1 MNTIAI
7 LIPVRN
13 GAHCIKTAIESVYK
27 QTIFTSKQWDFRI
40 ILVDNNST
48 DNLKEVISIYDK
60 ITYLFCSIAGV
71 VPARNTA
78 VHHILNNE
86 NYQYIA
92 MIDADDEWLPEK
104 LEKQL
109 PFLIQNDI
117 CGTGMR
123 FLKGDKYFNVIYPQ
137 TNEQIK
143 QSFIKGN
150 HPFGNSSVILKSQV
164 FKICGGYD
172 LTYKY
177 CEDLD
182 FFLRAFPHFKMYNVP
197 EILVNYNFNDKNENY
212 LQEQR
217 MNTSLIYLRTL
228 TLINK

>member
-150 HPFGNSSVILKSQV
+150 NPFGNSSVILKSQV

>member
-1 MNTIAI
+1 MNTVAI

-150 HPFGNSSVILKSQV
+150 NPFGNSSVILKSQV

>member
-48 DNLKEVISIYDK
+48 DNLKEVVSIYNK
-60 ITYLFCSIAGV
+60 ITYLFCSIVGV

-123 FLKGDKYFNVIYPQ
+123 FLKGDKHFNVIYPQ

-150 HPFGNSSVILKSQV
+150 NPFGNSSVILKSQV

-182 FFLRAFPHFKMYNVP
+182 FFLRASPHFKMYNIP

-212 LQEQR
+212 LQEQQI
-217 MNTSLIYLRTL
+217 NTSLIYLRTL